1 MTVTGTPSASSR
13 WRGLEIE
20 VEGTGISVPLS
31 EHVHLLGAMLGQA
44 IREQGGAE
52 RLERVESLRRLCKR
66 AAAGGDPGPR
76 EEAAERIRGLPLEEI
91 LWLVRAFSAFFHLV
105 NQAEKQ
111 EIVRINRERA
121 REAAASGRPRTE
133 SIHEAVARLAGG
145 GDPGASTA
153 GPDGLLRLLGRVD
166 VQPTLTAHPTEA
178 RRRTVLAKQRRIAAL
193 LTARR
198 RRDTT
203 PEEEERLLDRLGA
216 EIATLLATSPVP
228 AERPTVGDE
237 VEQGLHFL
245 RTAIWQ
251 AVPRIHDDV
260 ERAARAVHGVEIET
274 PVVLRFRSWIGS
286 DQDGNPNV
294 TPARTRRTFARHRAT
309 ALELHLGELRRLF
322 DELSVSD
329 ELAAVPAALYD
340 SLAADEAEAGAAPE
354 PRLAHEPYRRK
365 VAVMI
370 RRLEGLLA
378 AIGPEAG
385 EGRVDAGGAHDA
397 AAAGGRVAAADAAEA
412 SGAEG
417 PAGAAY
423 DGHRFAA
430 DLDLVARCLVESG
443 FAGVARGGRLRALRL
458 RARAFGFHTAA
469 LDVRQ
474 HSAAHE
480 RAVAEILR
488 ASGGLED
495 DYAALD
501 EGSRLELLAAELGV
515 QRRLVPAGDR
525 PPDGASP
532 GIGVAAGG
540 ASGTGLSEDTRRCL
554 DTLAV
559 VAAAHRREPDA
570 VGAYVVSMTHAASDL
585 LEVLLLARE
594 AGLAE
599 WQEGGWR
606 CPLDV
611 VPLFETIDDLE
622 AAGRRLDE
630 LFALAAYRRHLDARG
645 GLQEVMLGYSDSNKD
660 GGYWMANLALRRAQQ
675 ELAASCAG
683 AGVGLRLFHGRGGT
697 VGRGGG
703 RANLAIRALPPAVHT
718 GRIRFTEQGE
728 VISFRYGQPEIARR
742 HLEQVVHAVL
752 LATGSTDDKDGASAV
767 GEGTGVSSGGPAGA
781 VDGGGGG
788 AGEGDGDPAA
798 QRLLARIGR
807 RSMAIYR
814 GLIEA
819 EGFWRFYTVA
829 TPIEQISRIP
839 IASRPV
845 SRKGASEVDFEG
857 LRAIPWGFA
866 WTQTRYLLP
875 GWFGLG
881 GALGEALEDDAG
893 ALDLLRRHYRSA
905 RFFATILDNAQL
917 EMARARLEIARR
929 YAGLAGAAGEEFHR
943 LIAADFAAARG
954 AVLLVTGGREL
965 LDNDPVI
972 QRSIALRNPYTDVLN
987 LLQVELLRRLRAAPE
1002 AAREPLRRA
1011 LFATIDGIAAAMQST
1026 G

>member
-1 MTVTGTPSASSR
+1 VTATPSLWSR

-44 IREQGGAE
+44 IREQGGAD
-52 RLERVESLRRLCKR
+52 RLERVECLRRLCKR
-66 AAAGGDPGPR
+66 AAAEGDAGPR
-76 EEAAERIRGLPLEEI
+76 EEAAARIRRLDFEEI

-121 REAAASGRPRTE
+121 VEAATTGRPRTE
-133 SIHEAVARLAGG
+133 SIHDAVARLAER
-145 GDPGASTA
+145 GDPAAASVGEAGGVAAGGAA
-153 GPDGLLRLLGRVD
+153 VLVRLLQRID

-178 RRRTVLAKQRRIAAL
+178 RRRTVLAAQQRIAGL
-193 LTARR
+193 LTALHRGR
-198 RRDTT
+198 ST
-203 PEEEERLLDRLGA
+203 PDEEERLLDRLGA
-216 EIATLLATSPVP
+216 EIAALLATSQVP
-228 AERPTVGDE
+228 ADRPTVDDE

-245 RTAIWQ
+245 RAAIWE
-251 AVPRIHDDV
+251 AVPRIHDDL
-260 ERAARAVHGVEIET
+260 ERAARAVHGAKIEP

-294 TPARTRRTFARHRAT
+294 TAERTRSTFARHRAT
-309 ALELHLGELRRLF
+309 ALELHLGELRRLSS
-322 DELSVSD
+322 ELSVSD
-329 ELAAVPAALYD
+329 ELASVPVALYE
-340 SLAADEAEAGAAPE
+340 SLAADEAELEMMPE

-365 VAVMI
+365 LAVMI
-370 RRLEGLLA
+370 RRLEGLLDEV
-378 AIGPEAG
+378 GVTGGGG
-385 EGRVDAGGAHDA
+385 EGDAPAVRGDSGQAGGDGGAQAARDDDA
-397 AAAGGRVAAADAAEA
+397 RAGSGDDAP
-412 SGAEG
+412 S
-417 PAGAAY
+417 AAY
-423 DGHRFAA
+423 DARAFTA
-430 DLDLVARCLVESG
+430 DLDLIDRCLAESG
-443 FAGVARGGRLRALRL
+443 FAAVARGGRLRSLRL
-458 RARAFGFHTAA
+458 RARAFGFHLAA

-474 HSAAHE
+474 HSGVHE
-480 RAVAEILR
+480 QAVAELLR
-488 ASGGLED
+488 AGGAEA
-495 DYAALD
+495 DYASLD
-501 EGSRLELLAAELGV
+501 ETRRLELLAAELSTR
-515 QRRLVPAGDR
+515 RRLVPAG
-525 PPDGASP
+525 G
-532 GIGVAAGG
+532 AAG
-540 ASGTGLSEDTRRCL
+540 AELSEAARRCL

-559 VAAAHRREPDA
+559 VAAAHRREPA
-570 VGAYVVSMTHAASDL
+570 SVGAYIVSMTHAASDL

-594 AGLAE
+594 AGLPE
-599 WQEGGWR
+599 WNGAGWR

-630 LFALAAYRRHLDARG
+630 LFALPVYRRHLDARG
-645 GLQEVMLGYSDSNKD
+645 GVQEVMLGYSDSNKD
-660 GGYWMANLALRRAQQ
+660 GGYWMANLALRRAQR
-675 ELAASCAG
+675 ELAASCAR
-683 AGVGLRLFHGRGGT
+683 AGVELHVFHGRGGT

-703 RANLAIRALPPAVHT
+703 RANLAIRALPPEVHT

-752 LATGSTDDKDGASAV
+752 LATTGAGGEDGA
-767 GEGTGVSSGGPAGA
+767 
-781 VDGGGGG
+781 
-788 AGEGDGDPAA
+788 AGEADPEAK
-798 QRLLARIGR
+798 RLVERIGR
-807 RSMAIYR
+807 RSMALYR

-819 EGFWRFYTVA
+819 DGFWRFYTLA

-881 GALGEALEDDAG
+881 GALDEALEEDAG
-893 ALDLLRRHYRSA
+893 ALDLLRRLYRGD
-905 RFFATILDNAQL
+905 RFFATVLDNAQL
-917 EMARARLEIARR
+917 EMARARLEIAGR
-929 YAGLAGAAGEEFHR
+929 YAELAGAAGEEFHR
-943 LIAADFAAARG
+943 RIAADFAAARR
-954 AVLLVTGGREL
+954 ALLGITGGNEL

-987 LLQVELLRRLRAAPE
+987 LLQIELLRRLRAAAE
-1002 AAREPLRRA
+1002 GDREPLRRA